1 MKLISNPTQDMLER
15 HICKTI
21 LQSVD
26 VMTEKYQFCPNSAPV
41 RQEIEDQ
48 ISKAIDL
55 VISKYGRKHITIN
68 NRICDLESM
77 RVVMDPDD
85 HSALRVTFD
94 EYQPPRYININCVVD
109 CTPILKQDVEI
120 QQLIP

>member
-1 MKLISNPTQDMLER
+1 MLER
-15 HICKTI
+15 HIFKTI
-21 LQSVD
+21 LQSIDD
-26 VMTEKYQFCPNSAPV
+26 VSEKYQFYPNSDQI
-41 RQEIEDQ
+41 RQEIEVH

-55 VISKYGRKHITIN
+55 VVAKYGRKQITIN
-68 NRICDLESM
+68 NRICDLNSM
-77 RVVMDPDD
+77 RFLMDPDD

-94 EYQPPRYININCVVD
+94 EYQPARHININCVVD